1 MHLNRLTLK
10 NFKGCRFFELI
21 VNGQDCSVYGDNG
34 TYKTTLYDSFLW
46 LMFGKDSQNKTD
58 FEIKTLSP
66 DGEPLHNLEHEVEA
80 ELEDKGKILT
90 LRKVFSEKYTK
101 KRGQAKAEFTG
112 HNTDHFIDGVPV
124 SKGDYTAKINS
135 IVQED
140 IFKLLTNPDYFNNDD
155 AMKTKNNPGWK
166 VRRNIL
172 LEIAGDLTDEE
183 VIAGDKKLA
192 NLPAILNGRALDDYR
207 KIIAARKATINK
219 ELEKIPV
226 RIKEVQRGLP
236 DITGL
241 NYAQLSID
249 IPNLKTAIKEQE
261 QKLVQIQSG
270 GEVAEK
276 RTKLREI
283 ESELLDIKN
292 KQREKQDKLVDGKRQ
307 ELNVAKTHH
316 AELQGDANEIAFNIQ
331 NREREVERL
340 NRTLVQLRDQWQ
352 IVNKSEFTFEQAN
365 TCPTCNRPLPEEE
378 LQEAREKAL
387 SAFNLDKAQRI
398 EIINTDGKQGKGHL
412 IELNAEIIQLQ
423 IDFGEASKNL
433 AISAGQAAKLQSEIT
448 NMTAGISPEAT
459 AEYQA
464 KLQEKQA
471 VEQDITKLQEGT
483 FTDRY
488 TIQSEIDRLGVALLA
503 MEMSMNSIKQNEQ
516 GQARIKELESQEHD
530 LAAEYEKLEGELFL
544 CEQFVVAKVG
554 MLEEKINSRFKLAKF
569 KLFETQINE
578 GIKECCETTVN
589 GVPYSGGLNNAARI
603 NVGLD
608 IINTLSEHYGLK
620 APVFCDNAEA
630 VTRLIPMNTQVIRL
644 VVSEPDKVLRVEIK
658 KEEK

>member
-1 MHLNRLTLK
+1 MHLNRLTLR

-21 VNGQDCSVYGDNG
+21 INGQDCSVFGDNG
-34 TYKTTLYDSFLW
+34 TYKTTLYDSFLY
-46 LMFGKDSQNKTD
+46 LMFGKDSQNKSD

-66 DGEPLHNLEHEVEA
+66 AGEPLHNLEHEVEA
-80 ELEDKGKILT
+80 ELEDNGKILT
-90 LRKVFSEKYTK
+90 LRKVFTEKYTK
-101 KRGQAKAEFTG
+101 KRGSAKSEFTG
-112 HNTDHFIDGVPV
+112 HNTEHFIDGVPAT
-124 SKGDYTAKINS
+124 KGDYTAKINS

-192 NLPAILNGRALDDYR
+192 GLPAILNGRALDDYK

-226 RIKEVQRGLP
+226 RINEAQRGLP

-241 NYAQLSID
+241 RFSQLLND

-261 QKLVQIQSG
+261 QKLVQVQSG

-292 KQREKQDKLVDGKRQ
+292 KHREKQDKLIDSKRQ
-307 ELNVAKTHH
+307 ELSVAKT
-316 AELQGDANEIAFNIQ
+316 QNVNIQ
-331 NREREVERL
+331 GEVNTIARNIQSKQTEIDAINKTL
-340 NRTLVQLRDQWQ
+340 NNLRDQWQ
-352 IVNKSEFTFEQAN
+352 TVNKSEFTFEQAD

-378 LQEAREKAL
+378 LQEARDKAL
-387 SAFNLDKAQRI
+387 AAFNLDKAERI
-398 EIINTDGKQGKGHL
+398 TIINADGKRGKEHL
-412 IELNAEIIQLQ
+412 IELNSEIMQLQ

-433 AISAGQAAKLQSEIT
+433 AVSAGQAAKLQSEIT
-448 NMTAGISPEAT
+448 NMTAGVNPEAT
-459 AEYQA
+459 PEYAA
-464 KLQEKQA
+464 KLKEKQS
-471 VEQDITKLQEGT
+471 VEQDIAKLQEGT

-488 TIQSEIDRLGVALLA
+488 TIQTEIDRLGTALLA
-503 MEMSMNSIKQNEQ
+503 MENNLKDIERHEQ
-516 GQARIKELESQEHD
+516 GQARIRELESQERD

-608 IINTLSEHYGLK
+608 IINTLSEHYGFR

-630 VTRLIPMNTQVIRL
+630 VTRLIPMNAQVIRL
-644 VVSEPDKVLRVEIK
+644 VVSEPDKVLRVEVK
-658 KEEK
+658 